1 VRKYDLL
8 AIGLLMLSI
17 ILVTAMVFD
26 PKGFSIKE
34 WQPLMAAFVAVG
46 AAGIAYQGATLAYRA
61 SMHKVN
67 LDRSIQEREVRRRQ
81 RGIYLRTALAA
92 HIMHHCCQALQGP
105 HEKEMTANTFYPTT
119 MIFRIDAA
127 IDDAWQ
133 NLDAFS
139 RSTAD
144 DLLRLKV
151 QIYNYERATNRLGGL
166 PFDISHSHHYTDPQK
181 QLRNSVME
189 IRRLCLRIRDTLRSE
204 EIVVPHT

>member
-1 VRKYDLL
+1 
-8 AIGLLMLSI
+8 
-17 ILVTAMVFD
+17 MVFD

-34 WQPLMAAFVAVG
+34 WQPLMASFVAVG

-61 SMHKVN
+61 SMQKVN
-67 LDRSIQEREVRRRQ
+67 LDRSIQEREIRRRQ

-92 HIMHHCCQALQGP
+92 HIMHHEADHCCQALLGP
-105 HEKEMTANTFYPTT
+105 HEREMPPNTFDPTT
-119 MIFRIDAA
+119 SVVRIDAA

-151 QIYNYERATNRLGGL
+151 QLYNYERATNRLGAL
-166 PFDISHSHHYTDPQK
+166 SFEILHSHHYTDPQK
-181 QLRNSVME
+181 ELRNSVTE
-189 IRRLCLRIRDTLRSE
+189 IRRLCLRIRDNLRKE
-204 EIVVPHT
+204 EIVVPHHA